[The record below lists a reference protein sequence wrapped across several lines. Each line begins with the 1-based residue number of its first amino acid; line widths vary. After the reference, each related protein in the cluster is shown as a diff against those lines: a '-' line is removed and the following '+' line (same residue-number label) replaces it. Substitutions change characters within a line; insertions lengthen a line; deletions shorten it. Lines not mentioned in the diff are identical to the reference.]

1 MSTPGEQRTAHW
13 NTVYGSRPEESLSWH
28 QPAPTLSL
36 ALIRRFAAP
45 GSSVL
50 DVGGGS
56 STLAGALA
64 AEGFSPCTV
73 LDISET
79 ALQHARERIA
89 PTLRDR
95 IQWRVADVL
104 DNPDLPAVDLWH
116 DRAVFHFL
124 TTPEERSTYAA
135 LAARTVTPGGH
146 LIVGTFALDGPQKCS
161 GLPVQRYDAATLAAQ
176 FAPAFRLIHEDREL
190 HTTPAGAAQPFTYA
204 VLQRT

>member
-1 MSTPGEQRTAHW
+1 MSESSKTHW
-13 NTVYGSRPEESLSWH
+13 DTIYGSRADDSLSWH

-45 GSSVL
+45 GSSIL

-56 STLAGALA
+56 STLAGALIS
-64 AEGFSPCTV
+64 EGFSPCTV

-79 ALQHARERIA
+79 ALAHARERIA
-89 PTLRDR
+89 PALRDR
-95 IQWRVADVL
+95 IHWRVADIL
-104 DNPDLPAVDLWH
+104 DNPALPAVALWH

-124 TTPEERSTYAA
+124 TTPEQRSTYAA

-146 LIVGTFALDGPQKCS
+146 LILGTFALDGPQKCS

-190 HTTPAGAAQPFTYA
+190 HITPAGATQPFTYA

>member
-1 MSTPGEQRTAHW
+1 MSTPGEQRAAHW
-13 NTVYGSRPEESLSWH
+13 NTIYSTRSDDSLSWH

-36 ALIRRFAAP
+36 MLIRRFAAP

-56 STLAGALA
+56 STLAGALVS
-64 AEGFSPCTV
+64 EGFSPCTV
-73 LDISET
+73 LDLSAA

-95 IQWRVADVL
+95 IHWRVADIL
-104 DNPDLPAVDLWH
+104 SNPALPAVDLWH

-124 TTPEERSTYAA
+124 TTPEERSAYAA

-161 GLPVQRYDAATLAAQ
+161 GLPVQRYDAATLAAE
-176 FAPAFRLIHEDREL
+176 FAPAFRLIHQDREL
-190 HTTPAGAAQPFTYA
+190 HTTPTGAPQPFTYA

>member
-1 MSTPGEQRTAHW
+1 MSESRQDHW
-13 NTVYGSRPEESLSWH
+13 NSIYSTRGEDSLSWH
-28 QPAPTLSL
+28 QAAPTLSL

-45 GSSVL
+45 GSSVV
-50 DVGGGS
+50 DIGGGS
-56 STLAGALA
+56 STLAAALVA
-64 AEGFSPCTV
+64 AGFSPCTV

-79 ALQHARERIA
+79 ALQHARERIEPA
-89 PTLRDR
+89 LRDR
-95 IQWRVADVL
+95 IQWRIADIL
-104 DNPDLPAVDLWH
+104 SNPDLPAVGLWH

-124 TTPEERSTYAA
+124 TTPEQRSACAA

-190 HTTPAGAAQPFTYA
+190 HTTPTGATQPFTYV
-204 VLQRT
+204 VLQRV